1 MPTQTYTTHRR
12 WLPIWHFI
20 ALPITTLNVLV
31 QAARAYKYG
40 GMGRWWDVL
49 QAIAIML
56 AVYASR
62 TMVLAVQNRTIRD
75 MMRLKLQALLP
86 GPARDRIL
94 DLNTSQLIGLRF
106 APNAELPA
114 LVDRCLA
121 GELANAEAVKK
132 AIVVWIP
139 DEDRV

>member
-12 WLPIWHFI
+12 WLPIWHFF
-20 ALPITTLNVLV
+20 ALPVTTINVLV

-40 GMGRWWDVL
+40 GAGRWWDVL

-75 MMRLKLQALLP
+75 TMRFKLQSMLSGL
-86 GPARDRIL
+86 ARDRIA

-106 APNAELPA
+106 ASDAELPA

-121 GELANAEAVKK
+121 GELPNAEAVKK
-132 AIVVWIP
+132 VIAVWTP

>member
-1 MPTQTYTTHRR
+1 MPTQTYATHRR
-12 WLPIWHFI
+12 WLPIWHFF
-20 ALPITTLNVLV
+20 ALPVTTINVLV

-40 GMGRWWDVL
+40 GAGRWWDVL

-75 MMRLKLQALLP
+75 TMRFKLQSMLF
-86 GPARDRIL
+86 GPARDRIA

-106 APNAELPA
+106 ASDAELPA

-132 AIVVWIP
+132 VIAAWTP

>member
-1 MPTQTYTTHRR
+1 MPTQTYATHRR
-12 WLPIWHFI
+12 WLPIWHFF
-20 ALPITTLNVLV
+20 AMPVTTINVLV

-40 GMGRWWDVL
+40 GAGRWWDVL

-62 TMVLAVQNRTIRD
+62 TMVLAVQNRVVRD
-75 MMRLKLQALLP
+75 LMRLRLQAVLA

-94 DLNTSQLIGLRF
+94 ELSTSQLIGLRF
-106 APNAELPA
+106 ASDPELPA

-121 GELANAEAVKK
+121 GELPNAEAVKK
-132 AIVVWIP
+132 AIVVWRP